1 MSYVATYETAP
12 DRDVGPSIRL
22 RTRLLALAAAC
33 VVGGLA
39 LAAGFALHWATLEQR
54 SIESQALTSARATVH
69 AADREISA
77 SIARMEALAT
87 SPALRA
93 GDLKA
98 FHDQLIATPLPD
110 GTWFILWDG
119 ERQLLN
125 TLRPFGSPLP
135 RIADF
140 HPASQ
145 TAIRRA
151 FATRQ
156 PVISPVVWG
165 VVAQTYLVSVG
176 IPVVADNE
184 VTHFF
189 DTILSDRRISRVIE
203 EQPLPPGWR
212 SILVDRNRGTIAHAG
227 MAERPSGPGVPEA
240 WADLLR
246 GSGTQGTFFGD
257 RGDAPVLVAF
267 ARSSMSDWTAV
278 VEVPWTGATAPM
290 RRTLRLLAA
299 AGAALAIAAAAV
311 ALLIARGAD
320 RPIKALR
327 AERKRAEHERDEA
340 LALFRGIAETS
351 PEIVYV
357 LDLGT
362 GRIRYV
368 NRRVAD
374 VLGYGPDEL
383 DAVAEDTLWAF
394 FHPRD
399 AAGAGDRF
407 RRLGAL
413 ADGEVAT
420 GEHRLRHRDGGWR
433 WLAAR
438 ETVFARGG
446 DGAVTRVLGCAH
458 DITEARLAQEAVRR
472 LGGSLLTLQ
481 DDERRRI
488 ARELHDSTA
497 QILLGASF
505 ATQRIRAVSPVLTE
519 DADDA
524 IEEALSLIEEGQR
537 EIRTLAYLL
546 HPPLLDEMGLPAA
559 LRWYAK
565 GLARRGG
572 LAIAVEVAPELE
584 RRRLPRDAESALFRV
599 AQEALGNACR
609 HSGGTMVRV
618 RMETN
623 AGALSGDA
631 CCAVLLAVQDDG
643 RGIAGAQAAPAN
655 NDDDPVHFGVGL
667 VGMRERMRQLGG
679 RLTVGPAD
687 PCGTIVEGS
696 LPIDSAPGSDEGHPL
711 SRPSVAELAWSGGR

>member
-1 MSYVATYETAP
+1 MSHVTTHEAAP
-12 DRDVGPSIRL
+12 DREGGPAIRM
-22 RTRLLALAAAC
+22 RARLLALAAAC

-39 LAAGFALHWATLEQR
+39 LAAGFALHWASHEQG
-54 SIESQALTSARATVH
+54 SIEARALTLARATVH
-69 AADREISA
+69 AADREIAA
-77 SIARMEALAT
+77 SVARMEALAT
-87 SPALRA
+87 SPALRS

-98 FHDQLIATPLPD
+98 FHDQLVATPLPD
-110 GTWFILWDG
+110 GTWFVLSDR
-119 ERQLLN
+119 ERHLLN

-135 RIADF
+135 RVADF
-140 HPASQ
+140 SAASQ
-145 TAIRRA
+145 AAIRRG
-151 FATRQ
+151 FATGQ
-156 PVISPVVWG
+156 LTVSPVIWG
-165 VVAQTYLVSVG
+165 VLAQARLVTVT
-176 IPVVADNE
+176 IPVVDGDE
-184 VTHFF
+184 VTHRFG
-189 DTILSDRRISRVIE
+189 TILSDRRVSRVIE
-203 EQPLPPGWR
+203 EQQLPPGWR
-212 SILVDRNRGTIAHAG
+212 GMLVDRYRATIAHAR
-227 MAERPSGPGVPEA
+227 MTDRPTGPGVPEA
-240 WADLLR
+240 WTDPLR
-246 GSGTQGTFFGD
+246 GPEAQGTFFGE

-267 ARSSMSDWTAV
+267 ARSSMSDWTAI
-278 VEVPWTGATAPM
+278 VEVPWTVETAPV

-299 AGAALAIAAAAV
+299 AGAALAIAAGVV
-311 ALLIARGAD
+311 ALLTARGAD
-320 RPIKALR
+320 RPIQALR
-327 AERKRAEHERDEA
+327 TERKRAEQERDEA

-351 PEIVYV
+351 PDIVYV
-357 LDLGT
+357 LELGT

-383 DAVAEDTLWAF
+383 DAVADDTLRAF
-394 FHPRD
+394 FHPQD
-399 AAGAGDRF
+399 AAGAGGRF

-420 GEHRLRHRDGGWR
+420 GEHRLRRRDGGWR
-433 WLAAR
+433 WLEAR

-458 DITEARLAQEAVRR
+458 DITEARLAEEAVRR

-505 ATQRIRAVSPVLTE
+505 AAQRIRAVSPVLTE

-524 IEEALSLIEEGQR
+524 VEEALSLIEESQR

-584 RRRLPRDAESALFRV
+584 GRRLPREAESALFRV

-609 HSGGTMVRV
+609 HSGGTAVQV

-623 AGALSGDA
+623 AGASLGDG
-631 CCAVLLAVQDDG
+631 CRKVLLAVRDDG
-643 RGIAGAQAAPAN
+643 RGIAGAQAAQAN
-655 NDDDPVHFGVGL
+655 NDEDPGLFGVGL
-667 VGMRERMRQLGG
+667 VGMRERMRHLGG

-687 PCGTIVEGS
+687 PRGTVVEAS
-696 LPIDSAPGSDEGHPL
+696 LPIDSALGSDEGLPS
-711 SRPSVAELAWSGGR
+711 SRPSVAEPA